1 MRLEDLLF
9 FGVMGLVFCV
19 VIIFAV
25 IKIRR
30 TNSFRQSLIQSF
42 ILAILLYG
50 ISCIWVFFFHATD
63 GFAQLFGVIAYGI
76 AFAINALVNV
86 GIIYLLK
93 RTMIRR
99 IR

>member
-1 MRLEDLLF
+1 MRLETLLF

-42 ILAILLYG
+42 SLAILLYG
-50 ISCIWVFFFHATD
+50 IACIWVFFFRTTD
-63 GFAQLFGVIAYGI
+63 GLAQLFGVVYYGI
-76 AFAINALVNV
+76 AFAINALVIV
-86 GIIYLLK
+86 GILYLLK
-93 RTMIRR
+93 KNND
-99 IR
+99 